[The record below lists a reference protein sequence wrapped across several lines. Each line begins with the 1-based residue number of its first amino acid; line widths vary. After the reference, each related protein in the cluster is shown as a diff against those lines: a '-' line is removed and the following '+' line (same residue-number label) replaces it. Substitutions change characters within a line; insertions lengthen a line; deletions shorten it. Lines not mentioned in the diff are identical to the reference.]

1 MELDERTLVLEVKM
15 QNLEKTLS
23 ELNEKVCSI
32 SAQLTELRILVERSE
47 KKLAIAVLSF
57 IAALIIQFIV
67 RKL

>member
-32 SAQLTELRILVERSE
+32 SAQLTELRILIERSE

>member
-1 MELDERTLVLEVKM
+1 M